1 MIESKRVKIY
11 PANKEQM
18 EKLKFDS
25 TYKLYYYIRIRVLSW
40 TQN

>member
-18 EKLKFDS
+18 EKLNL
-25 TYKLYYYIRIRVLSW
+25 TVRTNNNIIYV
-40 TQN
+40 